1 MRLEELIKYSEETTT
16 AEAVI
21 EAKALAK
28 NLETLAQRMSDLLED
43 APVAGALGM
52 GLYVCLAMRDDVLF
66 TAELGYPKGIER
78 AKESANSNN

>member
-1 MRLEELIKYSEETTT
+1 MKLEELIKYAKETTT
-16 AEAVI
+16 EEVMNEAT
-21 EAKALAK
+21 ALAK
-28 NLETLAQRMSDLLED
+28 DLETLTQRMSDLLED

-52 GLYVCLAMRDDVLF
+52 GLYVCLAMKNDVLF